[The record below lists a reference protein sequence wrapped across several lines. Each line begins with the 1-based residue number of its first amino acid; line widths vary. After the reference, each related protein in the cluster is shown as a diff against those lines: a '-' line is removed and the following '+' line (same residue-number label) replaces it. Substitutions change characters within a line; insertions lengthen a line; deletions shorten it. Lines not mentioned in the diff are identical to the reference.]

1 MEKQYMTPT
10 LEKTEWKLNDVIL
23 YSVPQVTE
31 PYEVIIKRKM
41 VNDLADTGA
50 LPPEEPDPT
59 EPI

>member
-1 MEKQYMTPT
+1 MEKQYVKPT
-10 LEKTEWKLNDVIL
+10 LEKNEWKLNDVIL
-23 YSVPQVTE
+23 YSVPRVTE

-41 VNDLADTGA
+41 VNDFADTGA